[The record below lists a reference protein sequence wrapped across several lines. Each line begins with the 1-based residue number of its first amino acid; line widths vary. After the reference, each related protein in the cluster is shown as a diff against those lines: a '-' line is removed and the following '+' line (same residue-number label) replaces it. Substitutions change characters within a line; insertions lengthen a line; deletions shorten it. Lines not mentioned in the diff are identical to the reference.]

1 MNGTIAEGGE
11 PLTLHPGEGLSDAA
25 AWLGPDGP
33 WVSFH
38 EVLMSAAQLS
48 VRSTT
53 RTLPLR
59 GDGPGADFP
68 MTPERVEATG
78 ASIEGKFVL
87 ASRDVID
94 EVQQRMERR
103 GFHWET
109 S

>member
-1 MNGTIAEGGE
+1 
-11 PLTLHPGEGLSDAA
+11 
-25 AWLGPDGP
+25 
-33 WVSFH
+33 
-38 EVLMSAAQLS
+38 
-48 VRSTT
+48 
-53 RTLPLR
+53 
-59 GDGPGADFP
+59 